1 MQADYQQIR
10 AAQDDD
16 GAPASELIA
25 RYRGGHGL
33 LEKTLSDLDDAQLD
47 ARPVPGK
54 LSAREV
60 LAHIADCEQFYADRM
75 KRTIAMNRPL
85 IMGADGWLYPEA
97 LHYGNRDVRLE
108 LRLIEATRAQMA
120 RDLEALDAEAWDR
133 MAVHSE
139 TGLVTLRQLLL
150 HAIRHLEEHVETILE
165 KRAALGLTSR

>member
-1 MQADYQQIR
+1 MQTDYQQIR

-16 GAPASELIA
+16 GASASELIA
-25 RYRGGHGL
+25 RYRTGHGIL
-33 LEKTLSDLDDAQLD
+33 QKTLQDLDDTQLD

-60 LAHIADCEQFYADRM
+60 LAHVADCEQFYADRM
-75 KRTIAMNRPL
+75 KRTIAMDRPL
-85 IMGADGWLYPEA
+85 LFGADGWLYPEA
-97 LHYGNRDVRLE
+97 LRYENRDTRLD

-120 RDLEALDAEAWDR
+120 HDLEALDAETWGR

-150 HAIRHLEEHVETILE
+150 HAIRHLEWHVETILE
-165 KRAALGLTSR
+165 KRAAMGLTSP

>member
-10 AAQDDD
+10 TAQDDD

-25 RYRGGHGL
+25 RYRGGHAL
-33 LEKTLSDLDDAQLD
+33 LQKTLEELDDAQLD

-54 LSAREV
+54 LSTREV

-85 IMGADGWLYPEA
+85 LMGADGWLYPEA
-97 LHYGNRDVRLE
+97 LNYGSRDVQLE
-108 LRLIEATRAQMA
+108 LRLIEATREQMA
-120 RDLEALDAEAWDR
+120 RDLETLDSEAWNR
-133 MAVHSE
+133 AAVHSE

-150 HAIRHLEEHVETILE
+150 HAIRHLEWHVETILE
-165 KRAALGLTSR
+165 KRAAMGLTPQ

>member
-10 AAQDDD
+10 DAQDDD
-16 GAPASELIA
+16 GAPTSQLIA

-33 LEKTLSDLDDAQLD
+33 LERALEDLDDAQLD

-75 KRTIAMNRPL
+75 KRTIAMDRPL
-85 IMGADGWLYPEA
+85 LMGADGWLYPQA
-97 LHYGNRDVRLE
+97 LHYGDRDVHLE
-108 LRLIEATRAQMA
+108 LRLIEATRSQMA
-120 RDLEALDAEAWDR
+120 HDLDALDTDAWAR
-133 MAVHSE
+133 VAVHSE

-150 HAIRHLEEHVETILE
+150 HAIRHLEWHVETILE
-165 KRAALGLTSR
+165 KRAAMGLPSR